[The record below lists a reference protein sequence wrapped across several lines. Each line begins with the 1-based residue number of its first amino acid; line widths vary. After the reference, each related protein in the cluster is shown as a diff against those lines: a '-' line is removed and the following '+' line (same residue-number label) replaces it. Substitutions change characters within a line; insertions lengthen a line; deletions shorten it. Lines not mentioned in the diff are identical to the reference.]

1 MRGLPATMSL
11 THILLPAPPPRQ
23 PPLASR
29 WGPPRLLPLSRS
41 ARRPPERQR
50 SVKNA
55 LLGERERVFGP
66 DSLLSLKGER
76 MRENEMNRRRILRFS
91 SEAEAAAVPPGRE
104 DPGLGAPL
112 RENGG
117 RGGGSSTGSS
127 GPRPVTAPVCHTGWT

>member
-1 MRGLPATMSL
+1 
-11 THILLPAPPPRQ
+11 
-23 PPLASR
+23 
-29 WGPPRLLPLSRS
+29 
-41 ARRPPERQR
+41 
-50 SVKNA
+50 
-55 LLGERERVFGP
+55 
-66 DSLLSLKGER
+66 